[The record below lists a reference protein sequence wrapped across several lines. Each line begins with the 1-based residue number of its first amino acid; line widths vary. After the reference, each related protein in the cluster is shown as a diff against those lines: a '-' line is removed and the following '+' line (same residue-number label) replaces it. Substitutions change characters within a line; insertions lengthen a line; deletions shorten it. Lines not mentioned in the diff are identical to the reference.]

1 MELMFPLFDEAEI
14 ENLRACLNSRWVTQG
29 PFVDQFEHLVAERHA
44 VKYAMATT
52 SCTAALHLAAL
63 ALDLGP
69 GDEVIVPAFTWIT
82 SANCAE
88 YTGAKAVFVD
98 VDRNTFNIDVHQL
111 EAAINSKTRA
121 IIAVHLFGLAAEM
134 DKINALARKHNL
146 YVIEDAA
153 CAIGTTYNNQPVGGL
168 GDAGC
173 FSFHPRKAVT
183 TGEGG
188 MVTTNNLELADIVR
202 SLRNHGSTGVP
213 ESEQPRG
220 PWTMATFNRLGYNL
234 RLSDIQAAVG
244 VAQMAKLDRLLTERR
259 NAAFHYSELLKEID
273 EVASPTAVVDCSGH
287 SFQSY
292 VIRLKQGGRDKRNA
306 IMQVFSD
313 HNISTRPGT
322 HAVTTLGYY
331 VNKYGIKPG
340 SFPVAE
346 ECQDTTITLPVFPGI
361 SPEQQHE
368 VIACL
373 KKALHKA

>member
-1 MELMFPLFDEAEI
+1 MELMFPLFDEKEI
-14 ENLRACLNSRWVTQG
+14 ENLQACLDSRWVTQG
-29 PFVDQFEHLVAERHA
+29 PFVDQFEQLVADRHS

-52 SCTAALHLAAL
+52 SCTAALHLATMAL
-63 ALDLGP
+63 GLGK
-69 GDEVIVPAFTWIT
+69 GDEVIVPAFTWVT
-82 SANCAE
+82 SANAAE
-88 YTGAKAVFVD
+88 YVGARAVFVD
-98 VDRNTFNIDVHQL
+98 IDCDTFNIDINL
-111 EAAINSKTRA
+111 IEAAINSNTRA
-121 IIAVHLFGLAAEM
+121 IVAVHLFGLAAEM
-134 DKINALARKHNL
+134 DKINELAKKHNL

-153 CAIGTTYNNQPVGGL
+153 CAMGTTYQDKPIGGL

-173 FSFHPRKAVT
+173 FSFHPRKVVT

-188 MVTTNNLELADIVR
+188 MVTTNNAELADVVR

-213 ESEQPRG
+213 ESDQPRG

-244 VAQMAKLDRLLTERR
+244 VAQMGKLERLLAERR
-259 NAAFHYSELLKEID
+259 AAAFGYSELLSEVDEI
-273 EVASPTAVVDCSGH
+273 ACPTAEVDCSGH

-292 VIRLKQGGRDKRNA
+292 VIRLKEGGRERRNK

-331 VNKYGIKPG
+331 VNKYKIKPG

-346 ECQDTTITLPVFPGI
+346 KCQDTTITLPLFPGI
-361 SPEQQHE
+361 QPEQQNE
-368 VIACL
+368 VIICL
-373 KKALHKA
+373 KEGLKKS

>member
-1 MELMFPLFDEAEI
+1 MELMFPLFDEEEI
-14 ENLRACLNSRWVTQG
+14 ENLRTCLNSRWVTQG
-29 PFVDQFEHLVAERHA
+29 PFVDQFEKLVAERHA

-52 SCTAALHLAAL
+52 SCTAALHLATL
-63 ALDLGP
+63 ALELGP

-88 YTGAKAVFVD
+88 YVGAKAVFVD
-98 VDRNTFNIDVHQL
+98 VNRDTFNIDVNQL
-111 EAAINSKTRA
+111 EDAINSKTRA
-121 IIAVHLFGLAAEM
+121 IVAVHLFGLAAEM
-134 DKINALARKHNL
+134 NKINELARKHNL

-153 CAIGTTYNNQPVGGL
+153 CAIGTTYKNKPIGGI

-188 MVTTNNLELADIVR
+188 MVTTNNPELAEAVL

-213 ESEQPRG
+213 EAEQPRG

-244 VAQMAKLDRLLTERR
+244 VAQMGKLERLLAERR
-259 NAAFHYSELLKEID
+259 AAAFRYSELLCDID
-273 EVASPTAVVDCSGH
+273 EVTAPTTETDCSGH

-292 VIRLKQGGRDKRNA
+292 VIRLKQGGRARRNA
-306 IMQVFSD
+306 IMQGFASQ
-313 HNISTRPGT
+313 NISTRPGT

-331 VNKYGIKPG
+331 VNKYKIKPG

-346 ECQDTTITLPVFPGI
+346 ECQDMTITLPLFPGI
-361 SPEQQHE
+361 QLYQQEE

-373 KKALHKA
+373 KEGLVRT